1 MKIEFS
7 EKLIGVL
14 NILEEENNYIAFE
27 LLYLKDYSDMYD
39 NPQDI
44 EKIDVGKKYNF
55 TVTIGK
61 GKYDM
66 KIGKLIRYFFNDLY
80 TNSEISDF
88 IDAYN
93 EVISGV
99 LKTSGKKVEI
109 PNFIYNPK
117 DVRSTFLNLVSKTYP
132 HGHEEEVLK
141 FLPKLDKDK
150 FGNYY
155 KIIGDNQTP
164 TTMFTSHL
172 DTADRKQ
179 ATTNLLSREL
189 NGDEIIYTDGTT
201 ILGSDDKSGVAVMLY
216 MMEHTIPGLYYFFI
230 GEERGG
236 IGSNNLSSEF
246 ENFKYLSNIKR
257 CVSFDRRKTTS
268 VIISQ
273 LGRTCCSKEF
283 ASALCEEYNKNGMNF
298 SMDPN
303 GVYTDSASFIDQI
316 PECTNISVGYENEHT
331 GKELQN
337 ITYLAKLAEASTK
350 VNWDNLPTHR
360 SVSLNQEL
368 MSKYRELVRVVK
380 KTYFDLDIKFM
391 GDSDG
396 GLYLVIDLDECHVED
411 AYDSL
416 IKVQTLLKQ
425 FKLSDRL
432 IIEDSYLKIE
442 LK

>member
-7 EKLIGVL
+7 ERLIEVL
-14 NILEEENNYIAFE
+14 NILEEENSYIASE
-27 LLYLKDYSDMYD
+27 MLYLKDYSDMYD
-39 NPQDI
+39 NPQEI
-44 EKIDVGKKYNF
+44 EKIDVGKRYSF
-55 TVTIGK
+55 IVTIGK
-61 GKYDM
+61 ARYEM

-93 EVISGV
+93 EIIEGNVRSA
-99 LKTSGKKVEI
+99 SKKIEI
-109 PNFIYNPK
+109 PEFRYNPK

-141 FLPKLDKDK
+141 FLPKLNKDK

-155 KIIGDNQTP
+155 KIIGSNDKP
-164 TTMFTSHL
+164 STMFTSHL
-172 DTADRKQ
+172 DTVDRKQ
-179 ATTNLLSREL
+179 TTTNLFSKEVG
-189 NGDEIIYTDGTT
+189 GDEIIYTDGTT
-201 ILGSDDKSGVAVMLY
+201 ILGSDDKSGVTVMLY
-216 MMEHTIPGLYYFFI
+216 MMEHGIPGLYYFFI

-246 ENFKYLSNIKR
+246 ENFSYLSNVKR

-273 LGRTCCSKEF
+273 LGRSCCSKEF
-283 ASALCEEYNKNGMNF
+283 ATALCEEYNKNGMEF

-331 GKELQN
+331 GRELQN

-360 SVSLNQEL
+360 KVSLNEEL
-368 MSKYRELVRVVK
+368 LSKYRELIRIVK
-380 KTYFDLDIKFM
+380 KTYFDLDVKFI
-391 GDSDG
+391 GDQND
-396 GLYLVIDLDECHVED
+396 GLYLAIDVDDCSVED
-411 AYDSL
+411 AYDTI
-416 IKVQTLLKQ
+416 IKVQSLLKK

>member
-7 EKLIGVL
+7 ERLIEVL
-14 NILEEENNYIAFE
+14 NILEQDNNYIAFE

-39 NPQDI
+39 NPQEI
-44 EKIDVGKKYNF
+44 EKIDVGKRYSF

-61 GKYDM
+61 AKYEM
-66 KIGKLIRYFFNDLY
+66 KVGRLIKYFFNDLY
-80 TNSEISDF
+80 TNSEISEF
-88 IDAYN
+88 IDGYN
-93 EVISGV
+93 DILDGNV
-99 LKTSGKKVEI
+99 KTAGNKVEI
-109 PNFIYNPK
+109 PKFIYNPK

-141 FLPKLDKDK
+141 FLPKLNKDK

-155 KIIGDNQTP
+155 KIMGGNQTP
-164 TTMFTSHL
+164 STMFTSHL
-172 DTADRKQ
+172 DTADRNQ
-179 ATTNLLSREL
+179 STPNILSREVD
-189 NGDEIIYTDGTT
+189 GEEILYTDGST
-201 ILGSDDKSGVAVMLY
+201 ILGADDKAGVSVMLY
-216 MMEHTIPGLYYFFI
+216 MMENNVPGLYYFFI

-236 IGSNNLSSEF
+236 IGSNNLASEF
-246 ENFKYLSNIKR
+246 ESFSYLSNVKR

-273 LGRTCCSKEF
+273 LGRSCCSREF
-283 ASALCEEYNKNGMNF
+283 ATALCQEYNSNGMQF

-337 ITYLAKLAEASTK
+337 ITYLTKVAEASTK
-350 VNWDNLPTHR
+350 INWDNLPTHR

-368 MSKYRELVRVVK
+368 ITKYRELIRIVK
-380 KTYFDLDIKFM
+380 KTYFDLEIKFT
-391 GDSDG
+391 GDSNNN
-396 GLYLVIDLDECHVED
+396 LYLTIDLDDSNIVD
-411 AYDSL
+411 TYDSIL
-416 IKVQTLLKQ
+416 KVQTLLKK
-425 FKLSDRL
+425 FKLNDRL
-432 IIEDSYLKIE
+432 VIEDSCLKIE